1 MSRWSDFYRNR
12 LSDGYRDHFQR
23 KYLPFVEFIEGL
35 EEKDP
40 IRILEEACG
49 MGTLTRVLLDR
60 GNVQAE
66 FSASDLCPEMLA
78 MASRNLLLPQA
89 ETVMLFWSDML
100 DARKKADVIISHGSL
115 EHFEDSCIRR
125 IISSQRSRSRHVVH
139 YVPSYKYNKPSFG
152 DERLMSPKEWMEIA
166 LPDEIVEFN
175 AGFDLILYWEGNGID
190 KHEWASRAH
199 EKGVFREHQS
209 A

>member
-1 MSRWSDFYRNR
+1 MSRWSEFYRNR
-12 LSDGYRDHFQR
+12 LSEGYRDHFQR

-35 EEKDP
+35 EEQDP

-78 MASRNLLLPQA
+78 MASQNLLLPQA

-100 DARKKADVIISHGSL
+100 DARKRADVIISHGSL
-115 EHFEDSCIRR
+115 EHFEDSCVRR
-125 IISSQRSRSRHVVH
+125 IIASQRSRAQHVVH

-152 DERLMSPKEWMEIA
+152 DERLLRPEDWMEIA

-175 AGFDLILYWEGNGID
+175 AGFDLILYWRGNRTNKRGSVS
-190 KHEWASRAH
+190 HAH
-199 EKGVFREHQS
+199 EQMVFC
-209 A
+209 

>member
-1 MSRWSDFYRNR
+1 MSRWSEFYRNR
-12 LSDGYRDHFQR
+12 LSEGYRDHFQR

-35 EEKDP
+35 EEQDP

-78 MASRNLLLPQA
+78 MASQNLLLPQVEA
-89 ETVMLFWSDML
+89 VMLFWSDML
-100 DARKKADVIISHGSL
+100 DARNKADVIISHGSL

-125 IISSQRSRSRHVVH
+125 IIASQKNRARHVVH
-139 YVPSYKYNKPSFG
+139 YVPSHKYNKPSFG
-152 DERLMSPKEWMEIA
+152 DERLMSPEDWREIA

-175 AGFDLILYWEGNGID
+175 AGFDLILYWRGNGAN
-190 KHEWASRAH
+190 KYGFASPAH
-199 EKGVFREHQS
+199 EQMVFC
-209 A
+209 